1 MFIGGPQKR
10 IPSTFGRPFEFLTV
24 TGALRSISKGV
35 AHTWGR
41 AYRLGTTREP
51 EMSWY
56 DRLAVRI
63 ASSRPG
69 AWFFVNVAMRLDR
82 VLIPLTQGRLS
93 SCLGTSYQRHHLL
106 LLTATGAK
114 TGRARTVAL
123 LYFRDGRDLVL
134 IGSKG
139 GHPRHPAWIHNVRA
153 HPRVT
158 VYARGDKREYV
169 ARAVEGGERSRL
181 WSRAVELYPGY
192 ETYRQ
197 RALGREIPV
206 VVLSP
211 A

>member
-1 MFIGGPQKR
+1 M
-10 IPSTFGRPFEFLTV
+10 
-24 TGALRSISKGV
+24 
-35 AHTWGR
+35 
-41 AYRLGTTREP
+41 RL
-51 EMSWY
+51 SNWY
-56 DRLAVRI
+56 DRAAVSI

-69 AWFFVNVAMRLDR
+69 AWFFVNIAMRLDR

-93 SCLGTSYQRHHLL
+93 SCLGTRYQAQHLL
-106 LLTATGAK
+106 LLTTTGAK
-114 TGRARTVAL
+114 SGRRRTVPL

-139 GHPRHPAWIHNVRA
+139 GHPRHPAWIHNLRA
-153 HPRVT
+153 DPRAT
-158 VYARGDKREYV
+158 VYTRGDKRDHV
-169 ARAVEGGERSRL
+169 AREAEGAERSRL
-181 WSRAVELYPGY
+181 WARAVEIYPGY